1 MLDLNVTLLIQL
13 VNFFV
18 ALFLLNTL
26 LIRPIRDIIRQRK
39 AVMDGMSS
47 EASRDEAA
55 AGERLANYEAQL
67 AAARQEAGRNR
78 EGARAAGNSET
89 SARVA
94 AAQKKAQE
102 ILSQARATLRSEADA
117 AMAQLRGQVD
127 SMAAQAVNRIL
138 G

>member
-1 MLDLNVTLLIQL
+1 MLDLNITLLIQL
-13 VNFFV
+13 ANFFV

-47 EASRDEAA
+47 EASRDETA

-67 AAARQEAGRNR
+67 SAARQEAGRNR
-78 EGARAAGNSET
+78 EAGRAAGNDET
-89 SARVA
+89 AARVA

-102 ILSQARATLRSEADA
+102 ILSQARAALRSEADA